1 MSAAGFSLNLSF
13 SKPVYPGDLGL
24 YPVRQ
29 VEAGEG
35 RRTKDNR
42 IQKSVQDSLSQKV
55 KQIF

>member
-13 SKPVYPGDLGL
+13 SKPVYPGGLGL
-24 YPVRQ
+24 FPAVQ
-29 VEAGEG
+29 VEGGEG
-35 RRTKDNR
+35 HRTKDNR